1 MIRFP
6 RSTISRTSRSAG
18 SVSHFRPLLQPLE
31 DRTAPA
37 SFQGLGDLT
46 GGDYFSQGRAV
57 SANGLVVIGGST
69 SSSGHEAFRWTEA
82 TGLVGLSDLP
92 GGPFQSG
99 ALGLSA
105 DGSVV
110 VGSGNLNYPAI
121 GSEAFRWTTNN
132 GMVSLGD
139 LPGGTFDSSAHAVSA
154 DGSIVVGRGHST
166 LGEEAFRWTE
176 ATGIIGLGDLPGGLF
191 QSYANGVSADGSV
204 VVGLGYGNS
213 GNEGFRWTGAGGMVG
228 LGNLPGGNYSDAYNV
243 SGDGSVIVGLAQ
255 SASGSLACRWT
266 SAEGW
271 VSLGELPGGTVSGYA
286 YATSAN
292 GSVIV
297 GESNTDSG
305 YQAFRW
311 TKSNGMRNLRNMLAG
326 DYGLASQ
333 LAGWTLNYA
342 ISTSADGRALVGI
355 GTNPESQSEAW
366 IARLGTPPR
375 VQSMQVNDGAAQRSR
390 LTSITI
396 TFDQLVNLPAN
407 PATAFQLIRQSDN
420 APVPLH
426 ASVVGNAVSLTFNPG
441 TTVEFGSLTD
451 GRYTL
456 TVLAGQVNGGNFDGN
471 GDGTDGDDYIL
482 TGAPA
487 NGLFRLYGDITGD
500 SSVNASDFIQFRLG
514 FGGVNDALD
523 FDVDGAVSA
532 NDFIQFRLRFGA
544 ST

>member
-1 MIRFP
+1 MICFH
-6 RSTISRTSRSAG
+6 RSATFRMRRSAG
-18 SVSHFRPLLQPLE
+18 TASRSRPVLQPLE
-31 DRTAPA
+31 DRMAPA

-57 SANGLVVIGGST
+57 SANGSVVIGGST

-82 TGLVGLSDLP
+82 TGMVGLSDLS
-92 GGPFQSG
+92 GGPFQSV
-99 ALGLSA
+99 ALGISA
-105 DGSVV
+105 DGAVV

-121 GSEAFRWTTNN
+121 GSEASLWTTAG
-132 GMVSLGD
+132 GMVSLSD
-139 LPGGTFDSSAHAVSA
+139 LPGGAFDSSAHAVSA
-154 DGSIVVGRGHST
+154 DGSLVVGRGHSSF
-166 LGEEAFRWTE
+166 GEEAFRWTE
-176 ATGIIGLGDLPGGLF
+176 ATGMIGLGDLPGGLF

-213 GNEGFRWTGAGGMVG
+213 GNEGFRWTEAGGMVG
-228 LGNLPGGNYSDAYNV
+228 LGNFPGGNYSDAYNI
-243 SGDGSVIVGLAQ
+243 SGDGSVITGRAQ
-255 SASGSLACRWT
+255 SASGYLACRWT
-266 SAEGW
+266 SADGW
-271 VSLGELPGGTVSGYA
+271 VSLGELPGGTVSGYP
-286 YATSAN
+286 YAASAN

-297 GESNTDSG
+297 GESNTDTG

-311 TKSNGMRNLRNMLAG
+311 TKANGMRNLRDMLAG

-342 ISTSADGRALVGI
+342 ISTSADGRVLVGI
-355 GTNPESQSEAW
+355 GSNPAGQSEAW
-366 IARLGTPPR
+366 LARLGTPPR
-375 VQSMQVNDGAAQRSR
+375 VQAMQVNDGAAQRSR
-390 LTSITI
+390 VTSITI
-396 TFDQLVNLPAN
+396 TFDQSVNLPAD
-407 PATAFQLIRQSDN
+407 PATAFQLTRQSDN

-426 ASVVGNAVSLTFNPG
+426 ASVVGNGVTITFNPG
-441 TTVEFGSLTD
+441 ATVESGSLTD

-482 TGAPA
+482 TGSPT

-500 SSVNASDFIQFRLG
+500 GSVNASDFIPFRLG
-514 FGGVNDALD
+514 FGGADDALD
-523 FDVDGAVSA
+523 FDGDGSVSA